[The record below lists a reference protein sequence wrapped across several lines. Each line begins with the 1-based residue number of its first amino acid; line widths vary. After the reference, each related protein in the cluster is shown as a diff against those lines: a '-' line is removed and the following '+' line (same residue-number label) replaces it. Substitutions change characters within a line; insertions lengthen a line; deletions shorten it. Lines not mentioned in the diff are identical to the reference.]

1 MAAVEPTLPVLE
13 KDNPIQ
19 YNLIS
24 AQLRILDR
32 NSALT
37 IIDAG
42 AHHGHT
48 TEQYL
53 ENFIQARVIGVEP
66 DRENFAKAAARVA
79 DLAAVWNSSVPVFP
93 IPSARR
99 TCIGTLTI

>member
-1 MAAVEPTLPVLE
+1 MFKWRRRATSPGAQAAPASPPPLAVEEV
-13 KDNPIQ
+13 KDKPIF
-19 YNLIS
+19 YDLIS

-37 IIDAG
+37 IIDVG

-53 ENFIQARVIGVEP
+53 ENFTQARVALEEWRI
-66 DRENFAKAAARVA
+66 DYKRT
-79 DLAAVWNSSVPVFP
+79 SQH
-93 IPSARR
+93 PSASVAEGKR
-99 TCIGTLTI
+99 LF